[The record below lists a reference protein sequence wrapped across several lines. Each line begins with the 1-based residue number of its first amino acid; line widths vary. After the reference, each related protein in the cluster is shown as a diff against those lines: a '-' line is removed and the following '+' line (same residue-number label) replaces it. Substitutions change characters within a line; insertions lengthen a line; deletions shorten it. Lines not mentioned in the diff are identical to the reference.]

1 MKIYKFFLAVFV
13 FFVILAVFAP
23 FFAPFDP
30 NFSDFQNVNLA
41 PSQTHIFGTDFM
53 GRDLLS
59 RVFYALRTSLIVGVG
74 ASFITTLIASFY
86 AYIAT
91 LNSNF
96 IKEFFDRLIDAFLS
110 LPSIIFIMIFSSIS
124 GGRLFAIILIIGLC
138 SWMQSAKVILG
149 ALKTML
155 KSDFI
160 AQAKINGA
168 THFKLIFF
176 EALPNLKALL
186 FTLFGINAAH
196 AIAME
201 ATLSFFGVGSDLSAI
216 SLGLMLNESTQ
227 ALFMGSWWVVL
238 FPGAV
243 LFLLILSFAILST
256 SSNGK
261 GIKI

>member
-1 MKIYKFFLAVFV
+1 MKIYKFFLAIFV
-13 FFVILAVFAP
+13 FFVILAIFAP

-41 PSQTHIFGTDFM
+41 PNQTHIFGTDFM

-59 RVFYALRTSLIVGVG
+59 RVFYALRTSLVVGVG

-96 IKEFFDRLIDAFLS
+96 IKELFDRLIDAFLS

-124 GGRLFAIILIIGLC
+124 GGRLFTIILIIGLC

-168 THFKLIFF
+168 THFK
-176 EALPNLKALL
+176 
-186 FTLFGINAAH
+186 LFGINAAH

-238 FPGAV
+238 FPGVV